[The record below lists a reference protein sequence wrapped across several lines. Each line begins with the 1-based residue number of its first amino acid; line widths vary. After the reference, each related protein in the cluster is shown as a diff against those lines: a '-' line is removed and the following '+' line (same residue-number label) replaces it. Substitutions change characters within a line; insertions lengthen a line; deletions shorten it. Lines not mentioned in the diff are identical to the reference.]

1 MFELKA
7 ASRAAVVEEAS
18 ACLASRLM
26 VGPYERDDLNVFQKI
41 IKSDSSLKNDQVRV
55 HHREQ
60 GACSG
65 EARFVK

>member
-1 MFELKA
+1 TEVVFELKA

-41 IKSDSSLKNDQVRV
+41 TKADSSLRND
-55 HHREQ
+55 
-60 GACSG
+60 
-65 EARFVK
+65 